1 MLFGRDVHDTILRLH
16 GLMVDSLT
24 TLTRTNAQ
32 EILAALKLV
41 HLGTLQPM
49 VNWLAGVPARRLSR
63 KILHF
68 DDLVGQHG
76 LADAGR
82 YLLDEFTQGVDIDGT
97 QHVPRHGPLLVVANH
112 PGLVDAM
119 AIWVALEARPD
130 LKIIAADRDIF
141 QLLPNM
147 RRRLLI
153 INPQV
158 GCGSGMLREAIR
170 HLRQGHALLTFPAG
184 RIEPDPAVRR
194 VTATV
199 GWSDSSG
206 LFVRAVPETNVLPI
220 AVSGVISTTA
230 LRHPVARCFTD
241 RQERDWA
248 AATLQVL
255 RPKLRDTRTRVV
267 IGEPVGRDQANLALA
282 IDAAMARSLARLN
295 GELPLHQTA
304 VRQGGGDEA
313 GKQRMG
319 FERT

>member
-1 MLFGRDVHDTILRLH
+1 
-16 GLMVDSLT
+16 MVDSLT

-130 LKIIAADRDIF
+130 LKIIAADRDIC
-141 QLLPNM
+141 LLYTSPS
-147 RRRLLI
+147 
-153 INPQV
+153 P
-158 GCGSGMLREAIR
+158 
-170 HLRQGHALLTFPAG
+170 
-184 RIEPDPAVRR
+184 
-194 VTATV
+194 
-199 GWSDSSG
+199 
-206 LFVRAVPETNVLPI
+206 
-220 AVSGVISTTA
+220 
-230 LRHPVARCFTD
+230 
-241 RQERDWA
+241 RD
-248 AATLQVL
+248 
-255 RPKLRDTRTRVV
+255 
-267 IGEPVGRDQANLALA
+267 
-282 IDAAMARSLARLN
+282 
-295 GELPLHQTA
+295 
-304 VRQGGGDEA
+304 
-313 GKQRMG
+313 
-319 FERT
+319 